1 MNPLPRLLL
10 LSALFL
16 TACGDTTAPPA
27 PTESGPVKLT
37 VAVAA
42 SMRHAFE
49 EVATAFAKEHPGV
62 TIAPTFGAS
71 GTFYAQIGQKAPFDL
86 FLSADTEYPEKLVAE
101 GLATE
106 TFPYATGQLILW
118 APKTA
123 GLDVSTRGLE
133 VLKDPRISKVAL
145 ANPELAPYG
154 RAAVQTMNSL
164 GAAEGIE
171 AKLAMAENV
180 GQAAQFV
187 QSGAAQVGF
196 FAYSLTF
203 TKELKDTGDFWLV
216 PATAHD
222 PIRQAG
228 VILPGT
234 AHPEEASALRD
245 FLTGAEGQAI
255 LARHG
260 FGAP

>member
-1 MNPLPRLLL
+1 MNPLTRLFLPA
-10 LSALFL
+10 ALFL
-16 TACGDTTAPPA
+16 TACGEKAAPSVATDGIPA
-27 PTESGPVKLT
+27 KLT

-49 EVATAFAKEHPGV
+49 EVATAFSKNHPDV

-71 GTFYAQIGQKAPFDL
+71 GTFYAQIVQKAPFDL
-86 FLSADTEYPEKLVAE
+86 LLSADTEYPDKLVAD

-106 TFPYATGQLILW
+106 TFPYATGQLVLW

-123 GLDVSTRGLE
+123 SLDLAKRGLE
-133 VLKDPRISKVAL
+133 ALKDPRVSKIAL

-154 RAAVQTMNSL
+154 RAAMQTMSSL
-164 GAAEGIE
+164 DAADGIE

-234 AHPEEASALRD
+234 AYPEAASALRD
-245 FLTGAEGQAI
+245 FLPGAEGQAI

>member
-1 MNPLPRLLL
+1 MRSVAIRLLP
-10 LSALFL
+10 AVLFL
-16 TACGDTTAPPA
+16 TACGEKAAPPVT
-27 PTESGPVKLT
+27 TERPAAKLT

-42 SMRHAFE
+42 SMRPAFE
-49 EVATAFAKEHPGV
+49 EIAATFTQEHPGM

-71 GTFYAQIGQKAPFDL
+71 GTFYAQIVQQAPFDL
-86 FLSADTEYPEKLVAE
+86 FLSADTEYPDKLVAD

-106 TFPYATGQLILW
+106 TFPYATGQLVLW

-123 GLDVSTRGLE
+123 SLDLARRGLE
-133 VLKDPRISKVAL
+133 VLNDPRVSKIAL

-154 RAAVQTMNSL
+154 RAAVQTMNSP
-164 GAAEGIE
+164 GTAQGIE

-203 TKELKDTGDFWLV
+203 TREMKDTGDFWLV

-228 VILPGT
+228 VILPRT
-234 AHPEEASALRD
+234 AHPEAAAALRD
-245 FLTGAEGQAI
+245 FLTGPEGQAI

>member
-16 TACGDTTAPPA
+16 TACGDTTAPPT

-106 TFPYATGQLILW
+106 TFPYATGQLVLW
-118 APKTA
+118 ARKTA

-234 AHPEEASALRD
+234 AHPEAASALRD
-245 FLTGAEGQAI
+245 FLTGAAGQAI